1 MQHRVGLDLARP
13 IQPVEAIA
21 GVDDDVRPLGNVRK
35 QILGDGKSLLDANVG
50 GGDGE
55 PRPISLDVSSVRRLV
70 LIVDTL
76 GNFGAG
82 DHLDLGNLRLI
93 K

>member
-1 MQHRVGLDLARP
+1 MPGKFSRLDG
-13 IQPVEAIA
+13 VA
-21 GVDDDVRPLGNVRK
+21 GIDDDVRPLGNVRL
-35 QILGDGKSLLDANVG
+35 QILGDGKTLLEANVAG
-50 GGDGE
+50 NAD
-55 PRPISLDVSSVRRLV
+55 PKKDATLINLDVSGVRRLV
-70 LIVDTL
+70 LVVDSL

>member
-1 MQHRVGLDLARP
+1 MF
-13 IQPVEAIA
+13 
-21 GVDDDVRPLGNVRK
+21 RPLGNVRL
-35 QILGDGKSLLDANVG
+35 QILGDGKSLLDANIAG
-50 GGDGE
+50 SDKDA
-55 PRPISLDVSSVRRLV
+55 RPISLDVSGVRRLV
-70 LIVDTL
+70 LIVESQ